1 MKPRTTTWYRLALG
15 TLRTAQVRVAV
26 APLVRFDLS
35 PSQTSF
41 AGLVRPVM
49 RNALVEIQRLKGTN
63 WSTVAKT
70 RTDANSDFTATLQ
83 LSAGRYRARVTPG
96 HGFVPGT
103 TKPLEVVSG

>member
-1 MKPRTTTWYRLALG
+1 VKPATSTWYRLAVG
-15 TLRTAQVRVAV
+15 TLRTAQVKVSV

-41 AGLVRPVM
+41 TGLVRPVLP
-49 RNALVEIQRLKGTN
+49 NALVEIQRLKGTN

-83 LSAGRYRARVTPG
+83 LSAGSYRARVTPG
-96 HGFVPGT
+96 HGFVPGA
-103 TKPLEVVSG
+103 TKPLEVISG